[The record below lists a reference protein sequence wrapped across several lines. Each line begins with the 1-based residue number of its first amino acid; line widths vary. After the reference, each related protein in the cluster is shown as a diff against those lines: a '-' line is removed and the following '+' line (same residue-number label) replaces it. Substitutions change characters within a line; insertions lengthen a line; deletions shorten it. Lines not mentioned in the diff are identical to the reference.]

1 MKVPAVGDSR
11 IREKKIT
18 APLLM
23 KEIGLMRMRG
33 KGEKVCV
40 RDHQPSGD
48 RRAVPSGG
56 CKFADTIVGGLSVR
70 VLRDTMEGRMLET
83 LGNQRSR

>member
-40 RDHQPSGD
+40 RDHQPTGD
-48 RRAVPSGG
+48 RRAVLSGC
-56 CKFADTIVGGLSVR
+56 CKFVYTIVGGLSVR
-70 VLRDTMEGRMLET
+70 SFLGTMEGRMLET
-83 LGNQRSR
+83 QGNLRSR